1 MEINNDEAF
10 IKKAVNYSRIVFI
23 ISIIQN
29 IFLMLLIGVY
39 FLTLNSEKN
48 ETMSMILPISFLL
61 LISILYI
68 LHLIS
73 AMTCLFLNM
82 SNILAV
88 MKIENVSGHKEL
100 KIASILA
107 IFPLTSFVASVFA
120 FNSIKKIKDRINK

>member
-48 ETMSMILPISFLL
+48 ETMSMILPISFLS

-73 AMTCLFLNM
+73 AMVCLFLNM

-107 IFPLTSFVASVFA
+107 IFPVTSFIASVFA
-120 FNSIKKIKDRINK
+120 FNSMKKIKDRINK

>member
-61 LISILYI
+61 IISILYI

-107 IFPLTSFVASVFA
+107 IFPVTSFVASVFA
-120 FNSIKKIKDRINK
+120 FNSMKKIKDRINK

>member
-107 IFPLTSFVASVFA
+107 IFPVTSFVASVFA
-120 FNSIKKIKDRINK
+120 FNSMKKIKDRINK

>member
-68 LHLIS
+68 LHLI
-73 AMTCLFLNM
+73 
-82 SNILAV
+82 
-88 MKIENVSGHKEL
+88 
-100 KIASILA
+100 
-107 IFPLTSFVASVFA
+107 
-120 FNSIKKIKDRINK
+120 

>member
-1 MEINNDEAF
+1 MEINNDEVF

-107 IFPLTSFVASVFA
+107 IFPVTSFVASVFA
-120 FNSIKKIKDRINK
+120 FNSMKKIKDRINK

>member
-1 MEINNDEAF
+1 MEINNDEVF
-10 IKKAVNYSRIVFI
+10 IKKAVNYSRIIFI

-29 IFLMLLIGVY
+29 ISLILLIGVY
-39 FLTLNSEKN
+39 FLPLNSEKN
-48 ETMSMILPISFLL
+48 ETMSMILPISFLS

-73 AMTCLFLNM
+73 AMVCLFLNM

-107 IFPLTSFVASVFA
+107 IFPVTSFIASVFA
-120 FNSIKKIKDRINK
+120 FNSMKKIKDRINK

>member
-88 MKIENVSGHKEL
+88 MKIENVSGGKEL

-107 IFPLTSFVASVFA
+107 IFPVTSFVASVFA
-120 FNSIKKIKDRINK
+120 FNSMKKIKDRINK

>member
-68 LHLIS
+68 MHLIS
-73 AMTCLFLNM
+73 AMVCLFLNM

-107 IFPLTSFVASVFA
+107 IFPVTSFVASVFA
-120 FNSIKKIKDRINK
+120 FNSMKKIKDRINK

>member
-107 IFPLTSFVASVFA
+107 IFPVTSFVASVFA
-120 FNSIKKIKDRINK
+120 FNTMKKIKDRINK

>member
-48 ETMSMILPISFLL
+48 ETMSMILPTSFLL

-107 IFPLTSFVASVFA
+107 IFPVTSFVASVFA
-120 FNSIKKIKDRINK
+120 FNSMKKIKDRINK

>member
-48 ETMSMILPISFLL
+48 ETMSMILPISFLS
-61 LISILYI
+61 LISTLYI

-107 IFPLTSFVASVFA
+107 IFPVTSFVASVFA
-120 FNSIKKIKDRINK
+120 FNSMKKIKDRINK

>member
-1 MEINNDEAF
+1 MEINNDEVF
-10 IKKAVNYSRIVFI
+10 IKKAVNYSRIIFI

-29 IFLMLLIGVY
+29 IFLILLIGVY
-39 FLTLNSEKN
+39 FLPLNSEKN
-48 ETMSMILPISFLL
+48 ETMSMILPISFLS

-73 AMTCLFLNM
+73 AMVCLFLNM

-107 IFPLTSFVASVFA
+107 IFPVTSFIASVFA
-120 FNSIKKIKDRINK
+120 FNSMKKIKDRINK